1 MRRGRV
7 RSLDRDHTHVDDRT
21 GAEARGE
28 MTQVGKVVEAG
39 KAKASQVGTKV
50 TGAKARGQVARDG
63 QEQAVKK
70 VQVGQVVKDGQ
81 AKVMA
86 PRISLVGR
94 TLRLDP
100 IRASVAETR

>member
-50 TGAKARGQVARDG
+50 TGAKARGQAARDG
-63 QEQAVKK
+63 QEQAVRQ
-70 VQVGQVVKDGQ
+70 VQIGQVVKDGK
-81 AKVMA
+81 AKAVA
-86 PRISLVGR
+86 PRISSRRR
-94 TLRLDP
+94 TLHLDP
-100 IRASVAETR
+100 TRA